1 MLIGLGIIGEV
12 YTVYKT
18 LKITTSSFDDAVIA
32 ISENGY
38 KLDYNK
44 YLELNE
50 GKDLV
55 EMDVGDNKIKNLIT
69 TFIPGLNI
77 LFALNRRK
85 KIINSFMKN
94 EAVSKSLVR
103 LNKEEQELYSS
114 LDSRLSKFC
123 YTMFNITKK
132 YDEEEFLDF
141 DNNIDPNVYSY
152 DFGRQEIKGDVLL
165 PLSYTLDDVKKIN
178 DSSSGKYK
186 LGTMNDVNVAIVGID
201 DDSKKFKR
209 LSFKR
214 DNYEEVYDFKEMNE
228 EEAKDK
234 RFVIYPLIEKDE
246 YDKVIDD
253 ILEKRNE
260 SNNTKTKKLVFTNRE
275 VKVWKD

>member
-1 MLIGLGIIGEV
+1 MLIGLGIIGEI
-12 YTVYKT
+12 YSIYKT
-18 LKITTSSFDDAVIA
+18 KKIDDNSYDDAIIA

-50 GKDLV
+50 EKNLSETDIC
-55 EMDVGDNKIKNLIT
+55 DNKRNILT
-69 TFIPGLNI
+69 TIIPGLNI
-77 LFALNRRK
+77 LFALKRRK
-85 KIINSFMKN
+85 KIINSFMEN
-94 EAVSKSLVR
+94 EVISKSLVK
-103 LNKEEQELYSS
+103 LTKEEQELYSS
-114 LDSRLSKFC
+114 LDNKLSKYC

-132 YDEEEFLDF
+132 YDEEEFIDF
-141 DNNIDPNVYSY
+141 DNNIDPDIYSY
-152 DFGRQEIKGDVLL
+152 DFGRQEINGDVLL
-165 PLSYTLDDVKKIN
+165 PISYTLDDIKEIN

-186 LGTMNDVNVAIVGID
+186 IGNMNGVNVAIVGID

-214 DNYEEVYDFKEMNE
+214 DNYEEVYDFKEMDE

-234 RFVIYPLIEKDE
+234 RFVVYPFIEKDE

-253 ILEKRNE
+253 IIKKRNE
-260 SNNTKTKKLVFTNRE
+260 SNNAKQKKLVLNNRE
-275 VKVWKD
+275 VNVWKD